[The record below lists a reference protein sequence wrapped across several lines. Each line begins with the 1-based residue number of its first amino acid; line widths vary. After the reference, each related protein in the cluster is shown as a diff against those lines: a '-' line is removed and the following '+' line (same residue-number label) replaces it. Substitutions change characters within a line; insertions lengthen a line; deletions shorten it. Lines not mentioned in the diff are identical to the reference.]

1 MEEVLDRKKKL
12 ILSEKN
18 LYKSIIILAMPV
30 FLSNLLKSIHSFV
43 DMYFISPLGDNAI
56 SSIQLTNPVIMI
68 TISLAM
74 GFMIAGVAIMSQA
87 IGARNYEAAK
97 KTGGQLLVLC
107 IICGIIL
114 NIVLYFSAPLLV
126 KMVAGSG
133 EPETVKYALDYVR
146 IRSFELVPTFAFFA
160 FLATRQA
167 SGDTITPVI
176 FNIIAMLLNIVL
188 TGFFVRSL
196 KMEVA
201 GAAIATVI
209 GNTVIVPVFLI
220 LMFKDKKADVYL
232 MIHDLKLKPFEMKQI
247 IKLGA
252 PSAIAQGFA
261 SFGFLILNSLI
272 LYYFSES
279 TLSAF
284 SIGNNI
290 NSLVLMPAMGIGGI
304 ISTFVGQNIGANNPK
319 RAKESVRC
327 SFILTIIFMTVG
339 GLALMPFRYELG
351 GIFLK
356 DNPETLDLSVEYMF
370 FLFTTLPLM
379 AIFQVFMGT
388 YQGAGYTKYSMI
400 LAVSRLWGMRV
411 PMVLI
416 FKGLLDLDHSCIWYA
431 MVISNFGATI
441 IGVILYK
448 LMRFDVKIELE
459 ENR

>member
-1 MEEVLDRKKKL
+1 
-12 ILSEKN
+12 
-18 LYKSIIILAMPV
+18 
-30 FLSNLLKSIHSFV
+30 
-43 DMYFISPLGDNAI
+43 
-56 SSIQLTNPVIMI
+56 
-68 TISLAM
+68 
-74 GFMIAGVAIMSQA
+74 
-87 IGARNYEAAK
+87 
-97 KTGGQLLVLC
+97 
-107 IICGIIL
+107 
-114 NIVLYFSAPLLV
+114 
-126 KMVAGSG
+126 
-133 EPETVKYALDYVR
+133 
-146 IRSFELVPTFAFFA
+146 
-160 FLATRQA
+160 
-167 SGDTITPVI
+167 
-176 FNIIAMLLNIVL
+176 
-188 TGFFVRSL
+188 VRSL
-196 KMEVA
+196 DMEIA
-201 GAAIATVI
+201 GAAFATVI
-209 GNTVIVPVFLI
+209 GNTVIVPIFLI

-232 MIHDLKLKPFEMKQI
+232 TIHDLRLKSFETKQI
-247 IKLGA
+247 IKLGT

-459 ENR
+459 EKR